1 MPISTF
7 MKFNKLKEMV
17 VHQDDIEKALDKSEY
32 LELSDDKQ
40 KVRRTTEVQLKQ
52 DIDEYT
58 IYVVNLLFRKMK
70 KTLTTQLENN

>member
-1 MPISTF
+1 M
-7 MKFNKLKEMV
+7 
-17 VHQDDIEKALDKSEY
+17 HQDDIEKALDKSEY
-32 LELSDDKQ
+32 LKLSDDKQ